1 MYVRIDQWVL
11 LTLSLV
17 LLITVHLTGCG
28 EDLTSEGPHDHGSS
42 STEMM
47 EVTQW
52 SDSLEVFAEFPHL
65 VAGRQAHLMLF
76 LTLLPD
82 GEPVAQGAINLV
94 WTHEAGHH
102 TSRVIRQPDQP
113 GLYHI
118 DVQLPQ
124 AGRWS
129 LRVSLDDGGRSAEIA
144 GIHVAASDLDALHHH
159 GPELAEGDGLVTMT
173 KEQQWRLGVV
183 GTPAVRRGFTQPLRV
198 AAKVEAP
205 PSRRIV
211 VTTAVGGRVGPSQ
224 EGRVPVLGQK
234 VEAGQIL
241 GTIRVPMTGN
251 AKDLAEAEADLI
263 RANEDLQLAEVEL
276 ERAESLFEAGAASR
290 RRVEEAR
297 AEVVAAQARQSSTRR
312 LLIGE
317 EPIQQIVSPIAGMI
331 VAVHAGPGG
340 FVQAG
345 DAVVT
350 VLDASR
356 VWVRGH
362 IPETA
367 LEDLPPQPEARLGI
381 HGALREACNI
391 EGAELIYLA
400 PEIDPATRTAAVVYA
415 VDNHDLHLRP
425 GQSLGLALD
434 TITTLDGLVIPVS
447 ALVDEH
453 GQPVVFVQVAGETF
467 VKRYVQLGGQDGEV
481 ALITSGLRE
490 GDRVVVRAP
499 WAVKLAAT
507 STALPGHGHAH

>member
-1 MYVRIDQWVL
+1 
-11 LTLSLV
+11 
-17 LLITVHLTGCG
+17 
-28 EDLTSEGPHDHGSS
+28 
-42 STEMM
+42 
-47 EVTQW
+47 
-52 SDSLEVFAEFPHL
+52 
-65 VAGRQAHLMLF
+65 
-76 LTLLPD
+76 LPE
-82 GEPVAQGAINLV
+82 GEPVAKGAINLV
-94 WTHEAGHH
+94 WTHEAGHW
-102 TSRVIRQPDQP
+102 TSRVIREPDHP

-118 DVQLPQ
+118 DAQLPQ
-124 AGRWS
+124 AGHWS
-129 LRVSLDDGGRSAEIA
+129 LRVTVENGGQSAEIT
-144 GIHVAASDLDALHHH
+144 GIHVAASDMDALHHH
-159 GPELAEGDGLVTMT
+159 GPELPEGDGLVTMT

-183 GTPAVRRGFTQPLRV
+183 GTTAVRRGFTQPLRV

-211 VTTAVGGRVGPSQ
+211 VTTAVGGRVGPSRS
-224 EGRVPVLGQK
+224 GRVPVLGQK
-234 VEAGQIL
+234 VQAGQVL

-263 RANEDLQLAEVEL
+263 RASEDLQLAEVEL
-276 ERAESLFEAGAASR
+276 ERAESLFKAGAASR

-297 AEVVAAQARQSSTRR
+297 AEVVAAQARQASARR
-312 LLIGE
+312 LLSGE
-317 EPIQQIVSPIAGMI
+317 EPVQEIVTPIAGMI
-331 VAVHAGPGG
+331 VAVNAGPGS
-340 FVQAG
+340 FVEAG

-415 VDNHDLHLRP
+415 VDNPDLHLRP

-434 TITTLDGLVIPVS
+434 TITTLDGLVIPIS

-481 ALITSGLRE
+481 ALVTSGLVE

-507 STALPGHGHAH
+507 ATVTPGHGHAH